1 MADQIAG
8 HKIARHEITK
18 REIAGHENDG
28 PKMTTGREMAGEKK
42 YSFNRDNTT
51 MNCANF

>member
-1 MADQIAG
+1 MTDHFAG
-8 HKIARHEITK
+8 H
-18 REIAGHENDG
+18 EIAGHENDET
-28 PKMTTGREMAGEKK
+28 KITGEKSKKK